1 MVQGSLLNTRSF
13 ITQLRNSTEW
23 SLGLNWFDLE
33 VEVDE
38 RKHKTLQILQPKT
51 LGGNKLGIH
60 LIYRAQ
66 QNNKAFI
73 SSRTTKFSYKF
84 KPNSQE

>member
-1 MVQGSLLNTRSF
+1 
-13 ITQLRNSTEW
+13 
-23 SLGLNWFDLE
+23 

>member
-1 MVQGSLLNTRSF
+1 M
-13 ITQLRNSTEW
+13 EW
-23 SLGLNWFDLE
+23 SSGLNWFDLE

-84 KPNSQE
+84 KPNSQEWLTHPEHCMLLDNIKTAS

>member
-38 RKHKTLQILQPKT
+38 RKHKTLQILQTKT
-51 LGGNKLGIH
+51 LGG
-60 LIYRAQ
+60 
-66 QNNKAFI
+66 I
-73 SSRTTKFSYKF
+73 S
-84 KPNSQE
+84 

>member
-66 QNNKAFI
+66 QNNKAFFFLKNYQVFI
-73 SSRTTKFSYKF
+73 
-84 KPNSQE
+84 

>member
-1 MVQGSLLNTRSF
+1 M
-13 ITQLRNSTEW
+13 EW
-23 SLGLNWFDLE
+23 SSGLNWFDLE

-60 LIYRAQ
+60 LIYRAMSCAQ
-66 QNNKAFI
+66 QNNKAL
-73 SSRTTKFSYKF
+73 FS
-84 KPNSQE
+84 